1 MKLVRYGKAGKEKPG
16 VIDAKGKLRDCSGI
30 VSDWAG
36 DELAPKQIKK
46 VAKALRKWREI
57 W

>member
-16 VIDAKGKLRDCSGI
+16 VIDAKGKLRDCSDI

-36 DELAPKQIKK
+36 DDLAHKHIKK
-46 VAKALRKWREI
+46 VAKALK
-57 W
+57 